1 MGIRGGSKLESFSL
15 MQSLLG
21 VIGYKSRYFGS
32 LLKFEKFPHLSEVVT
47 LLLLLRLS
55 SPQTTGNN
63 STRLNY
69 TLPFH
74 HVCQMVRFAYR
85 MSSPKRVLWGS

>member
-47 LLLLLRLS
+47 AQLHPTISSRL
-55 SPQTTGNN
+55 PDGKICLQNE
-63 STRLNY
+63 
-69 TLPFH
+69 
-74 HVCQMVRFAYR
+74 
-85 MSSPKRVLWGS
+85 